1 MASLA
6 PYRDLS
12 LRYKIPLRVLA
23 LMLSTA
29 VVLTATLIYRD
40 AVDLRAALLASAEG
54 LGRIIGETLVS
65 PLLHEDVWRSFEL
78 IRTPFRTST
87 QASPEFAADVVV
99 VLDPDARVFVSTDPQ
114 RFPVL
119 SAAAQHGADY
129 GAIAARIRED
139 KASVPWSFE
148 SPESNHLHMVTPV
161 VSDGMRLGTLVMSY
175 SKSMF
180 LPHYLA
186 LGRRAALVTLAG
198 LAVVLP
204 IAWWWAVRLA
214 QPLVSLA
221 GEMERIGERL
231 PEERSV
237 AVYESRDEIGQLGT
251 AFKRMVGELREKQLL
266 ERQVM
271 ASDRLAALGRLSAGI
286 AHEINNPLGG
296 MLNAIS
302 TFKRHARQ
310 EPVTAKTLSLLERGL
325 GQIRDTVAA
334 LLVEARVESHSLTP
348 QDVDDT
354 HTLLASEAHE
364 KRASFDWE
372 NGLEHPVQ
380 VPSTQARQIL
390 INLLLNAV
398 HAIEPG
404 GRIAC
409 STRAGSGSLRIQVT
423 NDGSHIPEDRLPYL
437 FEPFSGASENGHGLG
452 LWVTYQI
459 VQQLNGGLSVTSI
472 PGETRFTVELP
483 IESPA

>member
-1 MASLA
+1 
-6 PYRDLS
+6 
-12 LRYKIPLRVLA
+12 
-23 LMLSTA
+23 
-29 VVLTATLIYRD
+29 
-40 AVDLRAALLASAEG
+40 
-54 LGRIIGETLVS
+54 
-65 PLLHEDVWRSFEL
+65 
-78 IRTPFRTST
+78 
-87 QASPEFAADVVV
+87 
-99 VLDPDARVFVSTDPQ
+99 
-114 RFPVL
+114 
-119 SAAAQHGADY
+119 
-129 GAIAARIRED
+129 
-139 KASVPWSFE
+139 
-148 SPESNHLHMVTPV
+148 
-161 VSDGMRLGTLVMSY
+161 
-175 SKSMF
+175 
-180 LPHYLA
+180 
-186 LGRRAALVTLAG
+186 
-198 LAVVLP
+198 
-204 IAWWWAVRLA
+204 VRLA

-251 AFKRMVGELREKQLL
+251 AFKRMVGVLREKQLL

-271 ASDRLAALGRLSAGI
+271 ASERLAALGRLAAGI

-325 GQIRDTVAA
+325 SQIRDTVAA

-372 NGLEHPVQ
+372 NGLEHPVR